1 MNSPD
6 HVSQLEHWLED
17 LTRKWERFFARD
29 PKVPVP
35 PDRERSAL
43 ERRLREVSRGDPRT
57 TAESFRMEQLL
68 QRFMVYNQLWQRQ
81 LRDREEARTAAGEA
95 ARAAA
100 GGNAPAPASVTVE
113 EGGYQAL
120 HRRYLEALQA
130 SGSKASVNFDRFRET
145 LEKQRMLFEERGV
158 RVEGFDVVQEGTQ
171 VKVKARVRRE
181 KG

>member
-81 LRDREEARTAAGEA
+81 LRDREEARANAG
-95 ARAAA
+95 
-100 GGNAPAPASVTVE
+100 
-113 EGGYQAL
+113 
-120 HRRYLEALQA
+120 
-130 SGSKASVNFDRFRET
+130 
-145 LEKQRMLFEERGV
+145 
-158 RVEGFDVVQEGTQ
+158 
-171 VKVKARVRRE
+171 
-181 KG
+181 